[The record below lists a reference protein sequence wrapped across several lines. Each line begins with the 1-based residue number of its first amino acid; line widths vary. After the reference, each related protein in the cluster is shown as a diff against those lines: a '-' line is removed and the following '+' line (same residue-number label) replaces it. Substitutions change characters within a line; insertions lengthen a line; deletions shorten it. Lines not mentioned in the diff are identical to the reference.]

1 MIRGSTQPLTSI
13 PTQRFCSIFSDCRY
27 CIRQESPGQCG
38 GSSPQPL
45 GGPCSSCGCDCRWG
59 GGFGEWSCRPMEGL
73 EVMWLRPLLI
83 WNDWHLSHWLTLHE
97 SISVVSWMMLNV
109 VDQYFFS
116 KKLKLPSRPAPACST
131 AVKLLHA
138 AWWGLADSAAGQHSS
153 PDGRALQWMRCAFCS
168 SLTFALSLRWVCFF
182 FLFIL
187 LADDLVTVAH
197 TLKMPSPMSWANIP
211 LVVW

>member
-116 KKLKLPSRPAPACST
+116 KKLKLPSRPAQH
-131 AVKLLHA
+131 AVQQWSFFMLH
-138 AWWGLADSAAGQHSS
+138 DE
-153 PDGRALQWMRCAFCS
+153 DLQ
-168 SLTFALSLRWVCFF
+168 
-182 FLFIL
+182 IL
-187 LADDLVTVAH
+187 QR
-197 TLKMPSPMSWANIP
+197 ANILRQMVGRYSGWDARFARVWP
-211 LVVW
+211 LLFHCDECVFSFYLYYLQMT